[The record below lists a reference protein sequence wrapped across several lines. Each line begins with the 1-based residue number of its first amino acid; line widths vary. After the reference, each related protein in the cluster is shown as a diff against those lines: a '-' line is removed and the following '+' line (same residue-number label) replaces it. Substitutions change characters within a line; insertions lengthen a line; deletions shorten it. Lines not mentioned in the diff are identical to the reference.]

1 MKKGTKHSSNYDFQI
16 VRTTFC
22 QQIEFLYLSLFS
34 AIDSSVHC
42 LSKCAEKS
50 IEENKK
56 LVICEE
62 EILCEPTFNLST
74 GGGNTDQS
82 AVSLPEEQQ
91 TAMF

>member
-1 MKKGTKHSSNYDFQI
+1 MKKETKHSTNYDFKI

-22 QQIEFLYLSLFS
+22 QQIEFVYQPLFS
-34 AIDSSVHC
+34 AIDFSVHC

-62 EILCEPTFNLST
+62 VLCEPTFNLST
-74 GGGNTDQS
+74 GGNNTDQS